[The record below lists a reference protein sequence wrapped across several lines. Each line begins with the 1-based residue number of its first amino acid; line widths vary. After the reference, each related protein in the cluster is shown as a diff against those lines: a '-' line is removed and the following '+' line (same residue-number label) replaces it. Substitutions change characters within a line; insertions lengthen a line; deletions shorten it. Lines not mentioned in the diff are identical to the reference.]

1 MTNYPGALTA
11 LWLGVLNNDS
21 EIETTGSSEDQ
32 KTYRI
37 VGDPT
42 EGSLLVAATKAGAA
56 HLDIDKAYPRENE
69 VPFDSERKRMIT
81 IHNVSEPDPNDL
93 SPFRGYKMKDW
104 DVIAMKGAPDV
115 VLDLCSDYQ
124 TMDDHSRPLDQATRQ
139 RILAA
144 NDTLTKDALRVLGL
158 AYRVEEDVSDNPD
171 NIKAEELERDLIFV
185 GLVGMIDPAREEVK
199 PALEKA
205 REAGIRTVMITGD
218 FPNTARA
225 IAETIHLLR
234 PGKNVM
240 TGAQLDETS
249 DTVSLVRDSFVPR
262 QDQARMFGF
271 LGNNVGDHMA
281 AAVANILS
289 ASPPHVEQAVF
300 ADELSA
306 ESLAVVHRLVAKEWK
321 SVLTALVPQLE
332 ALIDADAKAG
342 RRADRRV
349 RIGMYEYHARM
360 STNEPEEH

>member
-1 MTNYPGALTA
+1 MGNLHSYSGSTDGPMPSAPSANPVPTA
-11 LWLGVLNNDS
+11 LRMPAASSAKTTETVDAALREALGHVMAPMAALCLARGLTFAVVEEMFKHAFVEAARAAQPAS
-21 EIETTGSSEDQ
+21 TGHRDISRVS
-32 KTYRI
+32 
-37 VGDPT
+37 
-42 EGSLLVAATKAGAA
+42 AATGLTRREVTRISQEVHARAA
-56 HLDIDKAYPRENE
+56 LRPSPATQIFTRWVGNRRLHDKNGLP
-69 VPFDSERKRMIT
+69 
-81 IHNVSEPDPNDL
+81 
-93 SPFRGYKMKDW
+93 
-104 DVIAMKGAPDV
+104 
-115 VLDLCSDYQ
+115 
-124 TMDDHSRPLDQATRQ
+124 RPLKRQGRSPSFEALAQSVTRDVHP
-139 RILAA
+139 R
-144 NDTLTKDALRVLGL
+144 TLLEELCRLGL
-158 AYRVEEDVSDNPD
+158 
-171 NIKAEELERDLIFV
+171 
-185 GLVGMIDPAREEVK
+185 
-199 PALEKA
+199 
-205 REAGIRTVMITGD
+205 
-218 FPNTARA
+218 
-225 IAETIHLLR
+225 
-234 PGKNVM
+234 
-240 TGAQLDETS
+240 AQLDETS